1 MTTDHPPSH
10 ETMTIASN
18 LKKAQRSMGLTQEQV
33 SAKTGIPVPTLKKYE
48 SGKQPPP
55 GDRIGA
61 LARALAVSADD
72 LVLDE
77 SERKVSEEL
86 RAIFQRFDQLPDQ
99 MKKQVKIAIRGI
111 LISYEQEL
119 LEQPAEDQ

>member
-1 MTTDHPPSH
+1 MNDDQELSQ

-18 LKKAQRSMGLTQEQV
+18 LRKARKSMGLTQEQL
-33 SAKTGIPVPTLKKYE
+33 SERTGIPVATLKKYE
-48 SGKQPPP
+48 GGKQPPP

-72 LVLDE
+72 IVLEE
-77 SERKVSEEL
+77 SERRVSDEL
-86 RAIFQRFDQLPDQ
+86 RAIFQRFDQLPDE
-99 MKKQVKIAIRGI
+99 MKKQVKIAVRGI

-119 LEQPAEDQ
+119 LEQR